1 MKTIVIKTFDGRD
14 YELSM
19 NVVDNA
25 LPFINRKIERLI
37 ERSEEMDL
45 RSEIEFDRWA
55 QDHKYDCPTCRYRTG
70 DHPECLDCE
79 GQNWREADLAKI
91 RKEMLYGNGD

>member
-19 NVVDNA
+19 NAIDNA
-25 LPFINRKIERLI
+25 LPLITKRIEAILKRG
-37 ERSEEMDL
+37 ERMEGSD
-45 RSEIEFDRWA
+45 FDKWFK
-55 QDHKYDCPTCRYRTG
+55 DHKFDCATCRYRTG

-79 GQNWREADLAKI
+79 GQNWRVGDLEEI
-91 RKEMLYGNGD
+91 RKEVLHGNGD